1 MDSKEI
7 RKKFE
12 DSIFCYAKLGGQGF
26 VHKNDCFCGKDKSC
40 QAFKD
45 YQRFHE
51 RFNELNRQYDGEMNI
66 IGIIQILKPEFENSQ
81 WWKDNIKE

>member
-1 MDSKEI
+1 MNSKEI

-12 DSIFCYAKLGGQGF
+12 DSIFCYAKSGGQGF
-26 VHKNDCFCGKDKSC
+26 VHKNDCSCGKDKSC

-51 RFNELNRQYDGEMNI
+51 LNKQYDGGMSINTI
-66 IGIIQILKPEFENSQ
+66 IKILKPEFEDSK
-81 WWKDNIKE
+81 WWKDNVID